1 MSHPHRH
8 REVERLLVGVS
19 GSAAVFNILSYL
31 VVLRGTL
38 TKEVRVIMTAAADAL
53 LPATTVAHVC
63 DGVFLDGPPGVEK
76 RPGHLELAR
85 WAEAFVI
92 LPASANLL
100 GQAANG
106 LAPNLLTT
114 TILASA
120 EPVIFCPNVNDA
132 MWRKPAVQ
140 RNVETLRADG
150 HLVIQPERAM
160 VYEVESGEMQQS
172 WAMPDPE
179 RLAERLKDILD
190 RRRYGA

>member
-1 MSHPHRH
+1 MSHPHGQRQM
-8 REVERLLVGVS
+8 ERLLVGVS
-19 GSAAVFNILSYL
+19 GSAAVFNLLSYL

-63 DGVFLDGPPGVEK
+63 DGVFIDDPPSVEK

-120 EPVIFCPNVNDA
+120 EPVIFCPNVNDV

-140 RNVETLRADG
+140 RNVETLCADG

-179 RLAERLKDILD
+179 RLTERLKDILD
-190 RRRYGA
+190 RRRNGA